1 MDVSATVAII
11 SLTAAERNAFLK
23 AEAVRYAESKSRA
36 GVWKP
41 EEAPARAQEEL
52 RGLLQG
58 RPGLRGHRFYKGVD
72 GLGREIGWVWIG
84 PVPGSESD
92 RHARWLFQILVK
104 EEFRGQGLGRALL
117 LAAEDQLRS
126 DGVESLGLNVWAFN
140 AVARSLYESV
150 GYETLARYP
159 AGAEMRKRLV
169 PK

>member
-1 MDVSATVAII
+1 MVPCATVAIVP
-11 SLTAAERNAFLK
+11 LTAAERNAFLK

-52 RGLLQG
+52 SGLLHG

-72 GLGREIGWVWIG
+72 GSGREVGWVWVG
-84 PVPGSESD
+84 PVPGSESN
-92 RHARWLFQILVK
+92 RRARWLFQILVK
-104 EEFRGQGLGRALL
+104 DEFRGRGFGRALL
-117 LAAEDQLRS
+117 QAAEDRLAS
-126 DGVESLGLNVWAFN
+126 EGVTSLGLNVWAFN
-140 AVARSLYESV
+140 AVARSLYESA